1 MTFIIDG
8 DKINS
13 LEGFYD
19 QIEKYLIR
27 GECPWGRNLDSL
39 EEIVH
44 SNFNYTDVEA
54 LSVKEIIWTQAA
66 VAEEK
71 LGTEATIEWLSDKL
85 KASSSSEYQ
94 KQIQQ
99 RIMQVTKGQE
109 PTLFEMLKQ
118 ILSSND
124 KIKLT
129 LN

>member
-1 MTFIIDG
+1 MTVIIDG